1 MEVKNLEKIK
11 IHELAK
17 KLGVGTKI
25 VLDAA
30 KQERNRCKKP
40 FKFYYK

>member
-1 MEVKNLEKIK
+1 MEVEILEKIK

-17 KLGVGTKI
+17 KLGVENKV

-30 KQERNRCKKP
+30 KKARN
-40 FKFYYK
+40 